1 MNVDR
6 GPVTLMDLR
15 LADCRYPVSG
25 EGRQT
30 LFCAEPR
37 LEPYSYCAAHARRC
51 FNLQTRPALAKRL
64 ETLL

>member
-37 LEPYSYCAAHARRC
+37 LEPYSYCAAHAKRC
-51 FNLQTRPALAKRL
+51 FDLRNNVRLDRRL
-64 ETLL
+64 EKLS